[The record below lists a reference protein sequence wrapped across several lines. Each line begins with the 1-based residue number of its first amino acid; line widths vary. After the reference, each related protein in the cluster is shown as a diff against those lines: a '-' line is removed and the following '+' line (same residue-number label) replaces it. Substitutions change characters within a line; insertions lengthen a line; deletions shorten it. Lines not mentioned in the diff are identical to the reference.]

1 MRKVTALDVA
11 TIEIMSATLS
21 AGKTALA
28 FLPNIEVVSLLII
41 FYSIYFGRKAILAVF
56 VFIAAE
62 CLIWGMGLWTVMYV
76 YVWPILTVLAM
87 VFRKREGALF
97 WAAVSGIFGL
107 AFGGLCSLVY
117 LFAGGFRTAF
127 GWWVAGIPMDI
138 THCIGNF
145 VLMLALYKPLR
156 TVMDRITHKT

>member
-11 TIEIMSATLS
+11 TIGIMSATLS

-62 CLIWGMGLWTVMYV
+62 CLIWGMGLWTIMYI
-76 YVWPILTVLAM
+76 YVWPLLAVIACIL
-87 VFRKREGALF
+87 RKKEGALF

-117 LFAGGFRTAF
+117 VFAGGLDTAF
-127 GWWVAGIPMDI
+127 GWWIAGIPMDI
-138 THCIGNF
+138 THCVGNF
-145 VLMLALYKPLR
+145 VLMLILYRPIKNI
-156 TVMDRITHKT
+156 MDRITHRV